1 MPGYSGL
8 IKYPVNSDK
17 YNNAYGE
24 PQWWRDLAV
33 TTKAEIDSSVAA
45 VAAEAAAMQE
55 FTKSALVY
63 DAFDRTNGSL
73 RTPTTGGDAWSAA
86 LASGSTTGISVV
98 GGTVKASSGTGNSYA
113 WVPGEANVIVEA
125 TVAAIAG
132 DPIAGLIARYTSPTD
147 HLVVQLRASSAD
159 QTYTVFDR
167 SSALTTLITSTVQ
180 PKVGDRFGMRVTGTI
195 VQLLVNGAVIGSA
208 STTKTAANPGVYFN
222 GTDMVTAFDDFTVTG
237 V

>member
-33 TTKAEIDSSVAA
+33 TTKAEIDSSVAV
-45 VAAEAAAMQE
+45 VAAEAAASLE

-73 RTPTTGGDAWSAA
+73 RTPTTGGNAWSAA
-86 LASGSTTGISVV
+86 FGSGSTTGISVV
-98 GGTVKASSGTGNSYA
+98 GGTVKAASGTGNSFA
-113 WVPGEANVIVEA
+113 WVPGEPDTLVLA
-125 TVAAIAG
+125 TVANVAA
-132 DPIAGLIARYTSPTD
+132 DPIAGLVARYTSDTD
-147 HLVVQLRASSAD
+147 HIEVQLRASSAD
-159 QTYTVFDR
+159 RTYTVFDR
-167 SSALTTLITSTVQ
+167 FSSLTTIVTSTVT
-180 PKVGDRFGMRVTGTI
+180 PKAGDRFGVRIVGAT
-195 VQLLVNGAVIGSA
+195 VQLIVNGAVVGTG
-208 STTKTAANPGVYFN
+208 TTGRTSGGVGVYFN
-222 GTDMVTAFDDFTVTG
+222 GTDSVTAFDDFTVTG